1 MSARIFKIATRESP
15 LALWQANYIR
25 DRLLQFW
32 PTMQIQ
38 LLPMKTSGD
47 KFLKDKLFKI
57 GGKGLF
63 TKELEEALLDG
74 RADLAVHSMKDVPA
88 EFPESLILKTIC
100 KRHNPFDAF
109 ISTHFNNFVS
119 LPAGAII
126 GTSSLR
132 RQSQLAAARPDLR
145 FKTLRG
151 NIHTRMRKLQENE
164 YDAIILAASGLER
177 MGMAHLISEHFN
189 EAIMLPACG
198 QGALG
203 IECRIQDEELHHLI
217 APLNDPLTDICI
229 RSERIV
235 TRMLGGNCHTPLAVF
250 CKPTTDESLLLHAK
264 ILSVD
269 GQKMLSNSQS
279 GGIESA
285 TQLARACAQSLLADG
300 ARELIDISYENL

>member
-1 MSARIFKIATRESP
+1 MSARIFNIATRESP
-15 LALWQANYIR
+15 LALWQANFIR
-25 DRLLQFW
+25 DRLLQLW
-32 PTMQIQ
+32 PSMQIQ
-38 LLPMKTSGD
+38 LLPLKTSGD
-47 KFLKDKLFKI
+47 KFLKDKLYKI

-74 RADLAVHSMKDVPA
+74 RADIAVHSMKDVPA
-88 EFPESLILKTIC
+88 EFPEGLFLKTIC

-109 ISTHFNNFVS
+109 LSTHVDNFAA
-119 LPAGAII
+119 LPTGAII

-132 RQSQLAAARPDLR
+132 RQSQAAAARPDLR

-151 NIHTRMRKLQENE
+151 NINTRIRKLQENE

-177 MGMAHLISEHFN
+177 MDMAHLISEHLT
-189 EAIMLPACG
+189 EEIMLPACG

-203 IECRIQDEELHHLI
+203 IECRIKDEELHHLI
-217 APLNDPLTDICI
+217 APLNDPLTDVCV

-250 CKPTTDESLLLHAK
+250 CKPTTDGKVSLNAK

-269 GQKMLSNSQS
+269 GQKVLSCSQS
-279 GGIESA
+279 GGIENA
-285 TQLARACAQSLLADG
+285 AQLADACAQSLLADG